1 MPAHFRFRLQK
12 VLELR
17 ERELEQKQL
26 ELARA
31 QADEARAMDALDRA
45 RRERLDHDG
54 RLRTVDTAPVT
65 PLDLRARLVTTEAL
79 ARREDTARQEL
90 EAARQRTEAARRRA
104 IDAHHAVEVV
114 DRLRDRARARWQAG
128 IDAQERKLLD
138 DIQSRYG
145 EDPLA

>member
-17 ERELEQKQL
+17 ERELEQRQL

-31 QADEARAMDALDRA
+31 RTDEAHATDALERA

-54 RLRTVDTAPVT
+54 RLRTVDTEPVT
-65 PLDLRARLVTTEAL
+65 PLELRARLATTEAL
-79 ARREDTARQEL
+79 TRREDAARQEL
-90 EAARQRTEAARRRA
+90 EAARQRTESARRRA

-114 DRLRDRARARWQAG
+114 ERLRDRARSRWQAE
-128 IDAQERKLLD
+128 IDAQERKILD